1 MMQIVS
7 ELRNPLFE
15 PPDRQRALR
24 ALDMTR
30 RLKED
35 NKSKAWAVVRNM
47 IEKVLAEQF
56 DSNITIPKTSPA
68 PFTTLQPGPTNSS
81 TSRNTSTYVDR
92 IPNYALEYSLNSSSR
107 QTPQTSQPVPMQTMQ
122 PVEPMQTI
130 PAQFN
135 PQESWDDIN
144 FNMIAGDVAPQNQSI
159 TEFDWVSAVFIELKR
174 KQVLT
179 KSSGLL
185 GRPSRFQ

>member
-1 MMQIVS
+1 MQIVS

-56 DSNITIPKTSPA
+56 DSNTTLPKSSAA
-68 PFTTLQPGPTNSS
+68 PFTTLQNGPTDNSM
-81 TSRNTSTYVDR
+81 SRDTSTYVDR
-92 IPNYALEYSLNSSSR
+92 IPNYALEYSLNSSFR
-107 QTPQTSQPVPMQTMQ
+107 QASQTSQPVPMQTMQ
-122 PVEPMQTI
+122 PVEPMQAI

-159 TEFDWVSAVFIELKR
+159 TEFDWVSAGSIELRRNKC
-174 KQVLT
+174 
-179 KSSGLL
+179 
-185 GRPSRFQ
+185 